1 MKVRSTKTFAEA
13 IYESSKGKSGP
24 ALSEVFANVVD
35 FMNKNQL
42 LSKSKEIITELERII
57 DRDEGVLRAHIT
69 SASPLSKKSQEE
81 LESNLKK
88 RYKAKEV
95 ELDITEDKK
104 LIHGV
109 KIQVEDEI
117 IDLSTS
123 HRLNQLQAHLIK
135 N

>member
-1 MKVRSTKTFAEA
+1 MKVRSTKTIACA
-13 IYESSKGKSGP
+13 IYESTKGKTGA
-24 ALSEVFANVVD
+24 ALSEALSNAVE
-35 FMNKNQL
+35 FMSKNKL
-42 LSKSKEIITELERII
+42 LSRSKEIIAQLEKIVDI
-57 DRDEGVLRAHIT
+57 DEGILRAHVT
-69 SASPLSKKSQEE
+69 TASPLTKKSQEE

-88 RYKAKEV
+88 RYKAKVV

-117 IDLSTS
+117 MDLSTS
-123 HRLNQLQAHLIK
+123 HRLHQLQAHLIK